1 MKIENKRRVNTM
13 IDDNNNDLEQ
23 GNGGGGN
30 MGRV

>member
-1 MKIENKRRVNTM
+1 M

-30 MGRV
+30 MGRVWVETQWITL